1 MPTLRVNITDRV
13 TRQNYGIRLNTR
25 RRRRRRHHGRSLPSA
40 FFSCRCTRQERSRY
54 IAFNRDRHVCPY
66 DRGGKQ
72 GRKRRRAF
80 SQLPWTAR
88 VLVTCL
94 AQTRLLPSDC
104 SSRLTAFHLPAFS
117 FPPPSPSSLPGR
129 VHQPPQST
137 DVTEGQTTAGR
148 TCQRDHGNR
157 N

>member
-25 RRRRRRHHGRSLPSA
+25 RRRRRHHGRCLPSA

-72 GRKRRRAF
+72 GRKRSLFAAAVDRESPGHVPRSNTPPPLGLQQSAY
-80 SQLPWTAR
+80 
-88 VLVTCL
+88 C
-94 AQTRLLPSDC
+94 
-104 SSRLTAFHLPAFS
+104 FS
-117 FPPPSPSSLPGR
+117 FTRIFVSPSVALLLAGSRAPTAPIDRCHGR
-129 VHQPPQST
+129 ANNGWTNLST
-137 DVTEGQTTAGR
+137 R
-148 TCQRDHGNR
+148 PR
-157 N
+157 

>member
-13 TRQNYGIRLNTR
+13 TRQNYGIRLNT

-117 FPPPSPSSLPGR
+117 FPPLALLLAGSRAPTAPIDRCHGR
-129 VHQPPQST
+129 ANNGWTNLST
-137 DVTEGQTTAGR
+137 R
-148 TCQRDHGNR
+148 PR
-157 N
+157 

>member
-13 TRQNYGIRLNTR
+13 TRQNYGIRLST

-88 VLVTCL
+88 GLVTCL
-94 AQTRLLPSDC
+94 AQTRLLPLGLQQSAYC
-104 SSRLTAFHLPAFS
+104 FS
-117 FPPPSPSSLPGR
+117 FTRVFVSPSVALLLAGSRAPTTPIDRCHGR
-129 VHQPPQST
+129 ANNGWTNLST
-137 DVTEGQTTAGR
+137 R
-148 TCQRDHGNR
+148 PR
-157 N
+157 

>member
-1 MPTLRVNITDRV
+1 MAVASLLHFSRADAHVKSGRVILPLIVIAMFARMIAGVNRE
-13 TRQNYGIRLNTR
+13 
-25 RRRRRRHHGRSLPSA
+25 GRGGEP
-40 FFSCRCTRQERSRY
+40 FRSCRGPRESWSR
-54 IAFNRDRHVCPY
+54 ASLKH
-66 DRGGKQ
+66 
-72 GRKRRRAF
+72 A
-80 SQLPWTAR
+80 SS
-88 VLVTCL
+88 
-94 AQTRLLPSDC
+94 PSDC